1 MDAKHKRVVTTNPI
15 AIKNGQSRVHV
26 PDQIPWHAFTQAVK
40 CPECETVYVVAADSV
55 LGIPT
60 AKLLEVVKEQHK
72 NKQEHPDYIS
82 FDPAFTTV
90 SDCDCG
96 W

>member
-15 AIKNGQSRVHV
+15 AIKHGQSRVHA
-26 PDQIPWHAFTQAVK
+26 PHPIPWHAFTQAVK

-55 LGIPT
+55 LGIP
-60 AKLLEVVKEQHK
+60 AQKLLDVVNEQHK
-72 NKQEHPDYIS
+72 NKQEHPDYIA
-82 FDPAFTTV
+82 FDTAFTNV